1 MDQLAAIALDLRF
14 TVHGWRV
21 RGATGPAMTGGL
33 MRFVFLRQ
41 LVLAAAVAVS
51 LTLPGT
57 ARQANPTFSIEDAT
71 VAEGDGG
78 VSFATFRVVLRHPNL
93 VESRIHY
100 LTADSSASAAAHT
113 QSSGALSIP
122 PVGTASPYPASIGVA
137 GLTGTVQHVAVQL
150 EQLTHTFPADL
161 DVLLVGPGGQSA
173 MVMSDIG
180 ASNDVIGI
188 TLTFQ
193 DGAPTPGAQLVTGT
207 FAPADN
213 APAEAAMP
221 APAPAGPYGS
231 SLSVFNGTN
240 PNGVWQL
247 FVNDD
252 MNPDGGS
259 LGGFSVVITTTTNG
273 GDYVPTA
280 GLLTFP
286 PGIPARTLQVAIK
299 GDTVIEGNEALA
311 VNLIG
316 PFNGVL
322 GDGQGVGTLLNDDGV
337 TTSQPPTGLYV
348 SSMTGNLTTFRWN
361 APLVGPTPTGYVLAG
376 GTTPGGVLASLPT
389 GSAAPT
395 FAIVAPTGSFYARV
409 HTVSAAGLSPP
420 SNEVLFHFGVPVA
433 PSPPADL
440 VGVVATSRVALAWR
454 NTFTGGAPAALVLDV
469 SGSLNASLPLGATDA
484 FTFNSVP
491 AGTYTFAVR
500 AVNAAGSS
508 PPSTPVTLTFPGA
521 CLGQLQPPVNFV
533 AFRVGN
539 VITALWDAPDL
550 GPAPTGYVLNVGGSF
565 VGGLPLPGKAVSGAV
580 GPGTYLLNVQ
590 ATNYCGAGLPTVTR
604 TVTVP

>member
-1 MDQLAAIALDLRF
+1 MR
-14 TVHGWRV
+14 RV
-21 RGATGPAMTGGL
+21 SR
-33 MRFVFLRQ
+33 RR
-41 LVLAAAVAVS
+41 LVLTAAAALW
-51 LTLPGT
+51 LTLPGA
-57 ARQANPTFSIEDAT
+57 ARQGSPTFSIEDVT

-78 VSFATFRVVLRHPNL
+78 TSVATFRVVLRHPNL

-100 LTADSSASAAAHT
+100 VTADGSATAAAHT
-113 QSSGALSIP
+113 QSSGPLSIP
-122 PVGTASPYPASIGVA
+122 AVGTASPYPATIAVA
-137 GLTGTVQHVAVQL
+137 GLTGTVQHVAVRL

-161 DVLLVGPGGQSA
+161 DVLLVGPGGQRA

-180 ASNDVIGI
+180 SFNDVSGI

-193 DGAPTPGAQLVTGT
+193 DGATTPGAQLVTGT
-207 FAPADN
+207 FAPLDF

-252 MNPDGGS
+252 QNPDGGS
-259 LGGFSVVITTTTNG
+259 LGGFSIAITTTTNG
-273 GDYVPTA
+273 GDYIPAA

-286 PGIPARTLQVAIK
+286 PGIPARTLQVAVK

-316 PFNGVL
+316 PFNGVVA
-322 GDGQGVGTLLNDDGV
+322 DGQGVGTILNDDGV
-337 TTSQPPTGLYV
+337 TTSQPPTGVYV
-348 SSMTGNLTTFRWN
+348 SSMSGNLTTFRWK
-361 APLVGPTPTGYVLAG
+361 APLVGPTPTGYVFAG

-389 GSAAPT
+389 GSAAPR
-395 FAIVAPTGSFYARV
+395 FAIAAPTGSFYARV

-420 SNEVLFHFGVPVA
+420 SNEVLFHVGVPVA
-433 PSPPADL
+433 PSAPADL

-454 NTFTGGAPAALVLDV
+454 NTFTGGAPTAVVLDV
-469 SGSLNASLPLGATDA
+469 SGSLNVSLPLGVTDA

-508 PPSTPVTLTFPGA
+508 PSSNPVTLTFPGA
-521 CLGQLQPPVNFV
+521 CVGQLQPPVNFV

-565 VGGLPLPGKAVSGAV
+565 VGGLALPGKTVSGAV

-590 ATNYCGAGLPTVTR
+590 ATNYCGSGLPTPTQA
-604 TVTVP
+604 VTVP